1 MIKNQKIVMKQK
13 TFVVFLLLF
22 ILPTALFPWGTHYL
36 IMDQILEHPSMKF
49 ISGEV
54 ESESLDSFVKKEKNS
69 LKVLFDEFA
78 VWEESR
84 GSKRFKKLN
93 FIQKPHRL

>member
-22 ILPTALFPWGTHYL
+22 ILPTASFPWGTHYL

-54 ESESLDSFVKKEKNS
+54 ESESLDSFVKK
-69 LKVLFDEFA
+69 
-78 VWEESR
+78 
-84 GSKRFKKLN
+84 KRIL
-93 FIQKPHRL
+93 